1 MFTAN
6 LDIIQ
11 STIDRSGLAK
21 TYDYLRPNGFKF
33 DIKDIPNTSFTC
45 QSANL
50 PQLSLGAAMQSTPFT
65 DIPRIGDKLSFGEL
79 NIRFLISEDMSNY
92 IELYN
97 WLFALGFP
105 KDYNQFY
112 TYVQKRP
119 SRFPFHT
126 NLQGK
131 TEVLAYSD
139 GTLTVLD
146 STNVPIV
153 NIIYKNLFPVSL
165 EGLDFEIAS
174 ASVNYFTAIAVFK
187 YETFEVQSL
196 KYK

>member
-1 MFTAN
+1 
-6 LDIIQ
+6 
-11 STIDRSGLAK
+11 
-21 TYDYLRPNGFKF
+21 
-33 DIKDIPNTSFTC
+33 
-45 QSANL
+45 
-50 PQLSLGAAMQSTPFT
+50 
-65 DIPRIGDKLSFGEL
+65 
-79 NIRFLISEDMSNY
+79 MSNY

-105 KDYNQFY
+105 KDYNQY
-112 TYVQKRP
+112 YDYVKNRP
-119 SRFPFHT
+119 SRFPFKV
-126 NLQGK
+126 NLQGR

-146 STNVPIV
+146 STNNPIV

-196 KYK
+196 K

>member
-11 STIDRSGLAK
+11 QTIDRSTLAK

-50 PQLSLGAAMQSTPFT
+50 PQLSLGAAMQPTPFT
-65 DIPRIGDKLSFGEL
+65 DSPRIGDKLSFGEL

-105 KDYNQFY
+105 RDYNQFFDG
-112 TYVQKRP
+112 VKNRP
-119 SRFPFHT
+119 SRFPFKV
-126 NLQGK
+126 NLQGQ

-146 STNVPIV
+146 STNNPIV

-196 KYK
+196 K